1 MADAGISA
9 SKTGKSHLPAHR
21 GKHLI
26 DMRLLLRWTGLLFA
40 LSLHRVCQG
49 RAKGRSPLRTCV
61 WPRAWLQSGLTDA
74 PFWFWMGSRALSF
87 GAHELEAT
95 PKHAA
100 CFRCDIKLHPEQGKR
115 WAAESSV

>member
-1 MADAGISA
+1 
-9 SKTGKSHLPAHR
+9 
-21 GKHLI
+21 
-26 DMRLLLRWTGLLFA
+26 
-40 LSLHRVCQG
+40 
-49 RAKGRSPLRTCV
+49 
-61 WPRAWLQSGLTDA
+61 
-74 PFWFWMGSRALSF
+74 MGSRALSF